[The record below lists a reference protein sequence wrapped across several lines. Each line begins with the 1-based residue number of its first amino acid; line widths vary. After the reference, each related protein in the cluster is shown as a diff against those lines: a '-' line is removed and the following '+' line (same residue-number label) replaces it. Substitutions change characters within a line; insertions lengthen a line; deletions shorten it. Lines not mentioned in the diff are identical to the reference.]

1 MARLNRTVF
10 VERARRQAIGS
21 VNEKIAA
28 RLHDGDPVVLF
39 AEGTSSDGNRTLP
52 FRSSLVGAAH
62 LALAENTT
70 RPLVVQPLAIAYARQ
85 GGVPLGRGQ
94 RPRVAWYGDMD
105 LLSHLAGIVRRG
117 ALDAVVAWGEPVAVD
132 AATDRKALT
141 RDLEDTVRR
150 MLGESL

>member
-1 MARLNRTVF
+1 M
-10 VERARRQAIGS
+10 
-21 VNEKIAA
+21 
-28 RLHDGDPVVLF
+28 LF